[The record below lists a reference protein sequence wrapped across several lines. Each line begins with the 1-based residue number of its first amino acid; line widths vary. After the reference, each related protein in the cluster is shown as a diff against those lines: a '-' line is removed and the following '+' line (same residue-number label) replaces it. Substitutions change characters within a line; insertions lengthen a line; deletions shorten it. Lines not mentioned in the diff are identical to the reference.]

1 MTRRAHSL
9 KNDAESF
16 SRDMNF
22 IIYPMS
28 QNGNCSLNLRVN
40 IKCEFFLS
48 MSIYAPFRKI
58 ESERARESEREQEGQ
73 RERKINRGML
83 L

>member
-58 ESERARESEREQEGQ
+58 ESEGASGSKRDREIE
-73 RERKINRGML
+73 K
-83 L
+83 